1 MPIQEPAPAPKT
13 ISLAAGAQAVIN
25 GALVT
30 AQRACQLEVGSGAY
44 VLTGRALW
52 RSQRERSSSADALYY
67 ATLEACT
74 TPQAFE
80 LGRFQL
86 FAALSEVVAQDRTH
100 QSQKECAACA
110 AALVAG
116 DAEAALASARR
127 LADVTATKAKRTHGS
142 RRAPAKRREQIVS
155 NGAV

>member
-1 MPIQEPAPAPKT
+1 MPTKQPVPAPKT

-30 AQRACQLEVGSGAY
+30 ALESCQFEVGSGAY

-52 RSQRERSSSADALYY
+52 RSQRDRSSSADALYF
-67 ATLEACT
+67 EMMKACAA
-74 TPQAFE
+74 PENFE
-80 LGRFQL
+80 PARSRL

-116 DAEAALASARR
+116 DAEAALGSARR
-127 LADVTATKAKRTHGS
+127 LAEANAAKAKRTPSSRGAPAQ
-142 RRAPAKRREQIVS
+142 RRAQIVS
-155 NGAV
+155 SGTV